1 MQTLMDI
8 AQEIRTGAVSP
19 VEVTQATLDRIARLD
34 GIVHSY
40 TTVLAD
46 RALAQA
52 RAAEAEIRA
61 GNIRGPLHGV
71 PIAVKDLCFTKGIR
85 TTCGSALL
93 DDWQPDVDATVVRKL
108 DDAGAVLIGKVHM
121 TEFALRWH
129 RPDQPIPVNPWGADR
144 WAGVSSSG
152 SGVAVAAGLC
162 YGALGT
168 DTGGS
173 IRFPA
178 ACNGVTGLKPTYGR
192 VSRYGVFPLAETL
205 DNVGPLARS
214 VADAAAMLQAIAGA
228 DPHDPT
234 AARRPVPDYVTAL
247 AQGVRGL
254 RLGVDEAFITEQ
266 VDPAVSRA
274 LLAAVEV
281 LQAQGAEVVPVT
293 VPPVDQPIADWITIC
308 STEALAAHQATYPAR
323 AAEYGPFRQLLEQG
337 ATFSGCDYAQ
347 AQIGRER
354 FAAAFQT
361 LFEAVDVLVCPTMPM
376 AAPVVDAEG
385 LPTVPSSV
393 RSRFTYP
400 FNFSRNPTLSVPCG
414 FDDANMPVSLQLVG
428 RHFDEATLCR
438 LGHAFQQATDW
449 HRQTPPQVA

>member
-1 MQTLMDI
+1 MQTLTDI
-8 AQEIRTGAVSP
+8 AWEIRRGAISP
-19 VEVTQATLDRIARLD
+19 VAVTQATLDRIAQFD
-34 GIVHSY
+34 GTLYSY

-52 RAAEAEIRA
+52 RTAEAEIRA
-61 GNIRGPLHGV
+61 GDDRGPLHGV
-71 PIAVKDLCFTKGIR
+71 PIAVKDLCFTRGIR

-108 DDAGAVLIGKVHM
+108 DEAGAILIGKVHM

-144 WAGVSSSG
+144 WSGVSSSG

-205 DNVGPLARS
+205 DNVGPLTRS

-228 DPHDPT
+228 DPQDPT
-234 AARRPVPDYVTAL
+234 AARRAVPDYVAAL
-247 AQGVRGL
+247 AEGVRGL
-254 RLGVDEAFITEQ
+254 RLGVDAAFITAQ

-274 LLAAVEV
+274 VFAAIEV

-323 AAEYGPFRQLLEQG
+323 ADEYGPFRQLLEQG

-354 FAAAFQT
+354 FAAEFQT
-361 LFEAVDVLVCPTMPM
+361 VFHVADVLVCPTMPM
-376 AAPVVDAEG
+376 GAPVVDAEG

-414 FDDANMPVSLQLVG
+414 FDDDRMPVSLQLVG

-438 LGHAFQQATDW
+438 LGHAFQQETDW
-449 HRQTPPQVA
+449 HRQTPPLAT